1 MDPPMSSPWLLL
13 GVAAPALTAF
23 ACFDLGRLLARRR
36 AAGDQRGASAAYA
49 WCWRSLGV
57 ASLAWALAS
66 ALALAGAASPVALLA
81 LSHLHVAGA
90 AGAFGAL
97 LAHVLHIVRGRRSG
111 AVGILAGAIHF
122 AAGSVVLVRADA
134 EGLVLGPVR
143 ASLDL
148 GVGAPV
154 AAAIVY
160 GPFVAGALAYAA
172 LLFTVRSPETRYRVV
187 LTSASLLLW
196 ATTTAFLL
204 VASALGDVALEAYL
218 VVESAVPA
226 VALALAARP
235 PAWARAKW
243 GLRPAGS

>member
-1 MDPPMSSPWLLL
+1 MSSPWLLL
-13 GVAAPALTAF
+13 GVVAPTLTAL
-23 ACFDLGRLLARRR
+23 ACFDLGRLLAKRQP
-36 AAGDQRGASAAYA
+36 AGNHRGAGAAYA

-57 ASLAWALAS
+57 ASLSWGVAS

-97 LAHVLHIVRGRRSG
+97 LAHVLHIVRGRGSG
-111 AVGILAGAIHF
+111 AMGILAGALHF

-143 ASLDL
+143 ATLDL
-148 GVGAPV
+148 GAGAPV
-154 AAAIVY
+154 AAAVVY

-172 LLFTVRSPETRYRVV
+172 LLFTVDSAETRYRVV
-187 LTSASLLLW
+187 LTSASLLAW
-196 ATTTAFLL
+196 STTTALLL

-226 VALALAARP
+226 AALALAARP

-243 GLRPAGS
+243 GLKRVGA